1 MDKNTERRNTRRIV
15 STGVEEEGGAL
26 RSVIDILEHGVEVEN
41 GSVGIQVA
49 VVLGGNTSIVEDA
62 VVVAPSRLREIDGLG
77 DVLVNEELGEKT
89 ERAGTG
95 NGLANGDSVLS
106 EGLAVLSEHELG
118 GSLVE
123 GGVSIESGVLVIV
136 LAADSSFSLSHGRE
150 DPGLSIVV
158 TIGTDTENDLVGV
171 LIGHELFLKK
181 ENGIG
186 NRIFGISPRGEGER
200 ASDVLGRANGEGS
213 GES

>member
-1 MDKNTERRNTRRIV
+1 MYLT
-15 STGVEEEGGAL
+15 
-26 RSVIDILEHGVEVEN
+26 
-41 GSVGIQVA
+41 
-49 VVLGGNTSIVEDA
+49 
-62 VVVAPSRLREIDGLG
+62 
-77 DVLVNEELGEKT
+77 
-89 ERAGTG
+89 
-95 NGLANGDSVLS
+95 NGDSVLS

-136 LAADSSFSLSHGRE
+136 LAADSSLSLSHGRE
-150 DPGLSIVV
+150 DPGLRNNKFKINTYLSVVV

-186 NRIFGISPRGEGER
+186 NRIFGLERNEEGATSLLRYTGHTLAQGER
-200 ASDVLGRANGEGS
+200 AKERAMFWVERTAKDPIWRVCIRQLQHS
-213 GES
+213 SHTGES